1 MILINIRKYIIIK
14 LKKNDVKGKN
24 LQRRESVKE
33 IERDLYLNKIINR
46 RENGL
51 IKIITGIRRCGK
63 SYLLDPL
70 FKNYLLADGV
80 KEDHIIKLE
89 LDRVENEKY
98 RDSKALNEY
107 IRSLIKDKDM
117 YYVILDEIQ
126 LVKGFEFVLNGL
138 LYEKN
143 LDVYV
148 TGSNSKFLSSDI
160 ITEFR
165 GRGDQIKVKPLSFAE
180 FLSAF
185 DGDKY
190 EAWNEY
196 VTYGGMPLILSKK
209 NDEEKSQYLKELF
222 EQTYIKDIVERNNI
236 QRIDILDS
244 LINMLASSVGSLT
257 NPQKLFDTFKSNGE
271 KELSLNTINSYIADI
286 EDSFIVNKSTRYDI
300 KGKKYIQTPQKYYFS
315 DIGLRNARLNF
326 RQQEENHLMEN
337 IIYNELLIRGYNVDV
352 GVVEVREEGKRKQ
365 LEVDFVCNLGNKRYY
380 IQSALNLDTKE
391 KTIQESR
398 SLNNI
403 GDSFKKIIVVKD
415 NIKLWRTDDGIVIMG
430 IQEFLL
436 NKDSLDL

>member
-1 MILINIRKYIIIK
+1 MN
-14 LKKNDVKGKN
+14 
-24 LQRRESVKE
+24 E
-33 IERDLYLNKIINR
+33 IQRDLYLNKIINR

-98 RDSKALNEY
+98 RDSKVLNQY
-107 IRSLIKDKDM
+107 IRSLIKDKNM

-126 LVKGFEFVLNGL
+126 LVEGFEFVLNGL

-143 LDVYV
+143 IDVYV

-165 GRGDQIKVKPLSFAE
+165 GRGDQIKVNPLSFAE

-300 KGKKYIQTPQKYYFS
+300 KGKRYIQTPQKYYFS

>member
-1 MILINIRKYIIIK
+1 METY
-14 LKKNDVKGKN
+14 
-24 LQRRESVKE
+24 E
-33 IERDLYLNKIINR
+33 
-46 RENGL
+46 ENWH
-51 IKIITGIRRCGK
+51 KRQK
-63 SYLLDPL
+63 SS
-70 FKNYLLADGV
+70 K
-80 KEDHIIKLE
+80 DHIIKLE

-98 RDSKALNEY
+98 RDSKVLNEY

-126 LVKGFEFVLNGL
+126 LVEGFEFVLNGL
-138 LYEKN
+138 IYEKN
-143 LDVYV
+143 IDVYV

-165 GRGDQIKVKPLSFAE
+165 GRGDQIKVNSLSFAE

-300 KGKKYIQTPQKYYFS
+300 KGKRYIQTPQKYYFS

>member
-1 MILINIRKYIIIK
+1 M
-14 LKKNDVKGKN
+14 
-24 LQRRESVKE
+24 KE
-33 IERDLYLNKIINR
+33 IKRDLYLNKIINR

-143 LDVYV
+143 IDVYV

-165 GRGDQIKVKPLSFAE
+165 GRGDQIKVNPLSFAE

-185 DGDKY
+185 NGDRY

-257 NPQKLFDTFKSNGE
+257 NPQKIFDTFKSKGE

-326 RQQEENHLMEN
+326 RQQEENYLMEN